1 MNRRTTGARIATADT
16 MSVSRVFTVPPTV
29 AAGSCVTVVFSVR
42 MSPVTVVPASMA
54 SVPPVTTTVSTR
66 APWRTAC
73 PSNTNSVRTSPWIVA
88 VPPVTTTASAVC
100 PAGTVMSPLKAIST
114 RSVRSN
120 PGEAARTAGAAIPR
134 TSAAAAT
141 ASSKRLISILLGR
154 HRRSFHSDC
163 RAPGLAV
170 IGHEAP
176 TSGAEWTVYHPRHN
190 RTPPPGSARA
200 LRVWPSPQTRGT

>member
-1 MNRRTTGARIATADT
+1 

-170 IGHEAP
+170 IGHEATNVRCRMDGVP
-176 TSGAEWTVYHPRHN
+176 SGDN
-190 RTPPPGSARA
+190 RTPPPGSARRA
-200 LRVWPSPQTRGT
+200 ESVAPPQTRGT